1 MKGGTKLLLKNI
13 GIMIGVYIITRM
25 VSFLTRKNEK
35 AESLVVK
42 IFAIITIIVTIIVIL
57 NMYLVGGPPTP

>member
-1 MKGGTKLLLKNI
+1 MKGGTELLLKNI

>member
-1 MKGGTKLLLKNI
+1 MLLKNI
-13 GIMIGVYIITRM
+13 GIMIGIYIITRM

>member
-1 MKGGTKLLLKNI
+1 MLLKNI